1 MGLCGEIDGVG
12 PGMRRVNFM
21 PVIVPTIFAF
31 DHISLEE
38 RLERFE
44 GLAERVQL
52 DIADA
57 NFAAQPTL
65 DVDVMVEQP
74 TTLKR
79 DVHLMIAE
87 PVEWLEK
94 CREEAVD
101 LVIGQIESMSSQAEF
116 KKTAESLGIK
126 RGLAVDLDTAITDL
140 DWLVAQTADQL
151 LVMTVRAG
159 KEGQKL
165 DQKGLDKVKALRQ
178 KGFTKEICV
187 DGGINETTIVKC
199 LEAGADVLAIG
210 SSLNQAPDVVTAW
223 NNLQQKLKAYAL

>member
-1 MGLCGEIDGVG
+1 
-12 PGMRRVNFM
+12 M
-21 PVIVPTIFAF
+21 PIVVPTIFAL
-31 DHISLEE
+31 DQLALEE

-44 GLAERVQL
+44 GLAERIQL
-52 DIADA
+52 DIADT

-65 DVDVMVEQP
+65 GVEVMVEKA

-94 CREEAVD
+94 CREEVVD
-101 LVIGQIESMSSQAEF
+101 LVVGQIESMSSQSEF
-116 KKTAESLGIK
+116 KKEAERLGIK
-126 RGLAVDLDTAITDL
+126 WGLAVDLDTPIADL
-140 DWLVAQTADQL
+140 DWEAAKDADQL

-165 DQKGLDKVKALRQ
+165 ESKALDKVKELRQ

-187 DGGINETTIVKC
+187 DGGVNEATIVKSIK
-199 LEAGADVLAIG
+199 AGADVLAVG
-210 SSLNQAPDVVTAW
+210 SSLSQAEDVVTAW
-223 NNLQQKLKAYAL
+223 ENLQAKIKAYAL

>member
-21 PVIVPTIFAF
+21 LEIVPSIFSF
-31 DHISLEE
+31 DYISLEE

-126 RGLAVDLDTAITDL
+126 WGLAVDLDTAITDL

>member
-1 MGLCGEIDGVG
+1 
-12 PGMRRVNFM
+12 M
-21 PVIVPTIFAF
+21 PIIVPTIFAF

-65 DVDVMVEQP
+65 EVETMVEQP

-79 DVHLMIAE
+79 DVHLMVAE

-94 CREEAVD
+94 CREEAID
-101 LVIGQIESMSSQAEF
+101 LVVGQIESMSSQVEF
-116 KKTAESLGIK
+116 KKEAEKLGVK
-126 RGLAVDLDTAITDL
+126 WGLAVDLDTPLTDL
-140 DWLVAQTADQL
+140 DWGAAKDADQL

>member
-1 MGLCGEIDGVG
+1 
-12 PGMRRVNFM
+12 M

-31 DHISLEE
+31 DQSALEE

-57 NFAAQPTL
+57 NFASQPTL
-65 DVDVMVEQP
+65 GVEIMVEQP

-101 LVIGQIESMSSQAEF
+101 LVIGQIESMSGQGEF
-116 KKTAESLGIK
+116 KKEAEMLGIK
-126 RGLAVDLDTAITDL
+126 WGLAVDLDTPLTDL
-140 DWLVAQTADQL
+140 DWGVAKDADQL

-159 KEGQKL
+159 KEGQKFSL
-165 DQKGLDKVKALRQ
+165 PALNKVKTLRE
-178 KGFTKEICV
+178 KGFKKEICV
-187 DGGINETTIVKC
+187 DGGVNETTIGKC
-199 LEAGADVLAIG
+199 LKAGADVLAVG
-210 SSLNQAPDVVTAW
+210 SSLNRAEDVVAAW
-223 NNLQQKLKAYAL
+223 ENLQAKIKNL

>member
-1 MGLCGEIDGVG
+1 
-12 PGMRRVNFM
+12 M
-21 PVIVPTIFAF
+21 PIIVPTIFAF

-126 RGLAVDLDTAITDL
+126 WGLAVDLDTAITDL

-187 DGGINETTIVKC
+187 DGGINETTLGKC
-199 LEAGADVLAIG
+199 LKAGADVLAVG

-223 NNLQQKLKAYAL
+223 NNLQAKLKTYAL

>member
-1 MGLCGEIDGVG
+1 MGLCGETDGVG

-126 RGLAVDLDTAITDL
+126 WGLAVDLDTAITDL
-140 DWLVAQTADQL
+140 DWNVAQTADQL

-165 DQKGLDKVKALRQ
+165 SARALDKVKAIRA
-178 KGFTKEICV
+178 KGFTGELCV
-187 DGGINETTIVKC
+187 DGGVNPATIGSCVK
-199 LEAGADVLAIG
+199 AGADILAVG
-210 SSLNQAPDVVTAW
+210 SSLGLADDPEKVYQE
-223 NNLQQKLKAYAL
+223 LKALADKYAL

>member
-1 MGLCGEIDGVG
+1 
-12 PGMRRVNFM
+12 M

-31 DHISLEE
+31 DQLALEE

-65 DVDVMVEQP
+65 EVETMVEQP

-79 DVHLMIAE
+79 DVHLMVAE

-94 CREEAVD
+94 CREEAID
-101 LVIGQIESMSSQAEF
+101 LVVGQIESMSSQVEF
-116 KKTAESLGIK
+116 KKEAEKLGVK
-126 RGLAVDLDTAITDL
+126 WGLAVDLDTPLTDL
-140 DWLVAQTADQL
+140 DWGAAKDADQL

-165 DQKGLDKVKALRQ
+165 APIALNKVKALRE

-187 DGGINETTIVKC
+187 DGGVNLDTIAKC
-199 LEAGADVLAIG
+199 FKAGADVLAVG
-210 SSLNQAPDVVTAW
+210 SSLNQASDVQAAW
-223 NNLQQKLKAYAL
+223 DELQLKVKNL

>member
-1 MGLCGEIDGVG
+1 
-12 PGMRRVNFM
+12 M
-21 PVIVPTIFAF
+21 PIIVPTIFAF

-65 DVDVMVEQP
+65 NVDVMVEQP

-94 CREEAVD
+94 CQEEVID
-101 LVIGQIESMSSQAEF
+101 LVVGQIESMSSQAEF

-126 RGLAVDLDTAITDL
+126 WGLAVDLDTAITDL

>member
-1 MGLCGEIDGVG
+1 
-12 PGMRRVNFM
+12 M

-126 RGLAVDLDTAITDL
+126 WGLAVDLDTAITDL

>member
-1 MGLCGEIDGVG
+1 
-12 PGMRRVNFM
+12 M
-21 PVIVPTIFAF
+21 PIIVPTIFAF

-126 RGLAVDLDTAITDL
+126 WGLAVDLDTAITDL

>member
-1 MGLCGEIDGVG
+1 
-12 PGMRRVNFM
+12 M
-21 PVIVPTIFAF
+21 PIIVPTIFAF

-101 LVIGQIESMSSQAEF
+101 LVICQIESMSSQAEF

-126 RGLAVDLDTAITDL
+126 WGLAVDLDTAITDL

-187 DGGINETTIVKC
+187 DGGINETTLGKC
-199 LEAGADVLAIG
+199 LKAGADVLAVG

-223 NNLQQKLKAYAL
+223 NNLQAKLKTYAL

>member
-1 MGLCGEIDGVG
+1 
-12 PGMRRVNFM
+12 M
-21 PVIVPTIFAF
+21 PIIVPTIFAF
-31 DHISLEE
+31 DQLALEE
-38 RLERFE
+38 RLERYE

-52 DIADA
+52 DITDA

-65 DVDVMVEQP
+65 GVDIMVEKA

-79 DVHLMIAE
+79 DVHLMVAE

-101 LVIGQIESMSSQAEF
+101 LVVGQIESMSSQSEF
-116 KKTAESLGIK
+116 KKEADRLGIK
-126 RGLAVDLDTAITDL
+126 WGLAVDLDTPLTDL
-140 DWLVAQTADQL
+140 DWAVAKDADQL

-165 DQKGLDKVKALRQ
+165 SLPALSKVKTLRE

-187 DGGINETTIVKC
+187 DGGVGELTVGKC
-199 LEAGADVLAIG
+199 LKAGADVLAVG
-210 SSLNQAPDVVTAW
+210 SSLSQAEDVVAAW
-223 NNLQQKLKAYAL
+223 ENLQVKVKNL